1 MKYIKCFYDNKI
13 KYYFEN
19 KLTYTCFGLVFIIA
33 LICKDYFSILTISL
47 CIVIIYYN
55 FKKNIQFN
63 ATFQQLFDENAK
75 HKLELLKADAEL
87 STFFRITP
95 QILAIASLGEY
106 KRVSDNF
113 LETLGYPREE
123 MINHSFFA
131 FIHPD
136 DHQKT
141 IDMVSAIQGEDSV
154 FLDFFNRV
162 RAKDGH
168 YITVKWQSV
177 LQNNTFYACG
187 TDVTN
192 EAKFNDLFECINTPL
207 CIFDKEL
214 FLFTSVNKAF
224 AEPLGY
230 EIAEL
235 LDINLQKF
243 IYSEDVNDSIDVAKL
258 DEKVTGYQNR
268 YVCKNGEIKT
278 LLWSTFG
285 DYDRFV
291 YCAVEFVN

>member
-1 MKYIKCFYDNKI
+1 MKFIRCFYDNKI
-13 KYYFEN
+13 KYFMEN
-19 KLTYTCFGLVFIIA
+19 KLTYTCLGLVFIIA
-33 LICKDYFSILTISL
+33 FIYEDYFSVFAISL
-47 CIVIIYYN
+47 CVIIIFYN

-63 ATFQQLFDENAK
+63 ASFQQMFDENAK
-75 HKLELLKADAEL
+75 QKLELLKADAEL

-113 LETLGYPREE
+113 LETLGYTRDE
-123 MINHSFFA
+123 MVNHSFFA
-131 FIHPD
+131 FIHPE

-141 IDMVSAIQGEDSV
+141 IDMVNDIQGDESIV
-154 FLDFFNRV
+154 LNFVNRV

-177 LQNNTFYACG
+177 LQNNTFYASG

-192 EAKFNDLFECINTPL
+192 DAKFNDLFEYINTPL

-224 AEPLGY
+224 ASELGY
-230 EIAEL
+230 NVDEMIN
-235 LDINLQKF
+235 INLQKF
-243 IYSEDVNDSIDVAKL
+243 IYKDDVNDSIDVAKL
-258 DEKVTGYQNR
+258 DEKVSGYENR

-291 YCAVEFVN
+291 YCAVEFLN